1 MQPRF
6 DPTVNAWIVSRYRNV
21 VRALNDP
28 RFSAD
33 EVRGEEHA
41 RFRTEG
47 SAIVLSAMQKLVDL
61 RPVTHLPRDRPVDVM
76 QKLARTW
83 SEQAA
88 MLLFPVHGDPDRAL
102 ALAAEVFAAA
112 AGLNRADQATRE
124 LAALVE
130 AKHAAFHVQGFVALS
145 QTLPCFLAN
154 AWLALLRNP
163 EQMQMLR
170 DSPELMPAA
179 IEELL
184 RFAGPAR
191 AQLRRATEDLEFC
204 GAQIK
209 SGDRVALMLAS
220 ANRDPDQFPDP
231 DRLDL
236 RRNPQRH
243 VAFGAGPH
251 ACIGAPLV
259 RAAAALAT
267 AAFIKHFTGAEIEE
281 PLEWGGGFAIRAPA
295 SLRVSTAPSSA
306 LPGTAPSRSPSGR
319 TPR

>member
-6 DPTVNAWIVSRYRNV
+6 DPAVNAWVVSPYRDV

-41 RFRTEG
+41 RSRTEG
-47 SAIVLSAMQKLVDL
+47 SAMVLSAMKKLAEL
-61 RPVTHLPRDRPVDVM
+61 RPVAPLPRESPVDVVRE
-76 QKLARTW
+76 LAKPW

-88 MLLFPVHGDPDRAL
+88 MHLFPVRGQGARAI

-112 AGLNRADQATRE
+112 AELNRAGKATRE
-124 LAALVE
+124 LAERVVGP
-130 AKHAAFHVQGFVALS
+130 HAAFHLQAFVALS

-163 EQMQMLR
+163 EQAQMLR
-170 DSPELMPAA
+170 DSPESMPVA

-184 RFAGPAR
+184 RYAGPAH

-220 ANRDPDQFPDP
+220 ANRDPERFPVP

-251 ACIGAPLV
+251 ACIGASLV
-259 RAAAALAT
+259 RAAAVPAT
-267 AAFIKHFTGAEIEE
+267 AVFIEHFAGAEIKE
-281 PLEWGGGFAIRAPA
+281 PVEWTGGFAIRAPA
-295 SLRVSTAPSSA
+295 SLRVSTSPSSTP
-306 LPGTAPSRSPSGR
+306 PGTAPSRSSSGR